1 MEQDARKQDKE
12 QEAWLRLPS
21 VSATCLARWR
31 LVFYSKSSCRLECFH
46 SGATSRARM
55 FVERVSN
62 RSAVHAKL
70 MSTGRTVI
78 HDSSLHWAAPSVVAK
93 WTCVF
98 IDEPCSCFGSAC
110 IGGHG
115 APCSGS
121 CNGSAVADLLFALC
135 TVRAWI
141 SDQTSSIGLLFVAG
155 VPRVLSVVPSIGLPA
170 AQRDKLRPTRCR
182 HCILAFHFAYMRVMF
197 AKHWTLPSECLM
209 SWCSWW

>member
-1 MEQDARKQDKE
+1 
-12 QEAWLRLPS
+12 
-21 VSATCLARWR
+21 
-31 LVFYSKSSCRLECFH
+31 
-46 SGATSRARM
+46 M

-62 RSAVHAKL
+62 RSAVRAKL

-135 TVRAWI
+135 TVRA
-141 SDQTSSIGLLFVAG
+141 
-155 VPRVLSVVPSIGLPA
+155 
-170 AQRDKLRPTRCR
+170 
-182 HCILAFHFAYMRVMF
+182 
-197 AKHWTLPSECLM
+197 
-209 SWCSWW
+209 